1 MVLEKER
8 MFEICC
14 EVWDSIPIEDLRP
27 YFTKVAKTWEEIEKN
42 DGRWVG
48 WGKKGKRSHGIKI

>member
-14 EVWDSIPIEDLRP
+14 EVWDSISIEDLRP
-27 YFTKVAKTWEEIEKN
+27 YFTRVAKTWEQIEEEN
-42 DGRWVG
+42 GRWV
-48 WGKKGKRSHGIKI
+48 